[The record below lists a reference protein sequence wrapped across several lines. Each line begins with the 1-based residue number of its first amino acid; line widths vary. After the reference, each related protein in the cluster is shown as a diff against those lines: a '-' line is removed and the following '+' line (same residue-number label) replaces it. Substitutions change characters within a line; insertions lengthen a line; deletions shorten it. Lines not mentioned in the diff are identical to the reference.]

1 MKKIFDV
8 YASSGFVIKN
18 ENNEW
23 IKNRTNI
30 KKEIEEQKSS
40 VKTINFSTQIEKNK
54 NSKVEKM
61 KICQHCGFIFEDDK
75 NYWLI
80 NRTELL
86 VKIAEQK
93 AKEEAERKEREAK
106 EQAIKEAN
114 RLKDATDEEI

>member
-1 MKKIFDV
+1 MD
-8 YASSGFVIKN
+8 KN
-18 ENNEW
+18 
-23 IKNRTNI
+23 KTSI

-61 KICQHCGFIFEDDK
+61 EICPHCGFVFENDK

-86 VKIAEQK
+86 VEQNKK

-106 EQAIKEAN
+106 EVENQEKIK
-114 RLKDATDEEI
+114 TPQEIGLELQKLHSDLIFLIDKKSNNN